1 MKMTLVQ
8 QMMDY
13 QDRHD
18 LVNHPD
24 IYNQGVNFKLKHF
37 ALHLSKYFARL
48 ILVDRP
54 LNDIFVDTLLITLS
68 LTNTLNARVDE
79 FSYEGSNSNISV
91 QREFAKV
98 IEDLSK
104 SLDSIDHIEVHNS
117 REVLNCIP
125 DRLLKIIQQ
134 YIYNYQILD
143 FETLVNQRYFY
154 IRTQRLS

>member
-1 MKMTLVQ
+1 MKMTLIQ
-8 QMMDY
+8 QMLDH

-18 LVNHPD
+18 LYHHPD
-24 IYNQGVNFKLKHF
+24 IYSQGMNFKLKHY

-48 ILVDRP
+48 ILNERP

-68 LTNTLNARVDE
+68 LTNTLNARVEE
-79 FSYEGSNSNISV
+79 FTYEGEDHHILV
-91 QREFAKV
+91 QKEFAKV

-117 REVLNCIP
+117 REVLNGIP
-125 DRLLKIIQQ
+125 ERLLKIIQQ
-134 YIYNYQILD
+134 YIWNYQIIG